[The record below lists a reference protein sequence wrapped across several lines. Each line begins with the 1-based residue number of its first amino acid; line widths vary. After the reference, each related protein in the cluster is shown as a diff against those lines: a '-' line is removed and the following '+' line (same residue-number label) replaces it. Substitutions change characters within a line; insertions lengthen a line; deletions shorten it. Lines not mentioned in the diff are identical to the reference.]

1 MPAMKAAMTF
11 KQLILFTLLIFLG
24 IQFIPVE
31 RTNPP
36 IKGRSVGPQPVM
48 DLFRRSCFDCHSNET
63 VWPWYGKVA
72 PLSWLVAQDVNHG
85 RDKLNFSTWN
95 RLSLKDQDRLT
106 AEIWKKV
113 KSGDMPPPMYVFG
126 NQEGRVTTD
135 HHKMLR
141 DWCGVPPN

>member
-1 MPAMKAAMTF
+1 MKTAMTF
-11 KQLILFTLLIFLG
+11 RQSVLLMFLIFLG

-36 IKGRSVGPQPVM
+36 IEARFVGPQPVM

-72 PLSWLVAQDVNHG
+72 PLSWLVVQDVNRG

-95 RLSLKDQDRLT
+95 RLSMEDRDRLT

-113 KSGDMPPPMYVFG
+113 KFGAMPPPMYVFG

-135 HHKMLR
+135 HHPMLR
-141 DWCGVPPN
+141 DWCGVPPY